1 MAQILSFPSKRA
13 ASNRA
18 HSFQFE
24 QSAHSA
30 PSPASRVLSASC
42 MVSEV
47 RSVAD
52 SFVTGRGVVRARSGS
67 KSPLRVVQSPTAR
80 ERRIMDELARCGDTI
95 TLDRIL
101 LAEEVITLD
110 NVVQESDLPEGKPL
124 EATPLSNRR
133 ALAQRHLEEAGR
145 LVGEEGEEGRLL
157 GWVLEDCAEL
167 LRREWGESQGS
178 LDAGSCN
185 Y

>member
-1 MAQILSFPSKRA
+1 
-13 ASNRA
+13 
-18 HSFQFE
+18 
-24 QSAHSA
+24 
-30 PSPASRVLSASC
+30 
-42 MVSEV
+42 
-47 RSVAD
+47 
-52 SFVTGRGVVRARSGS
+52 
-67 KSPLRVVQSPTAR
+67 
-80 ERRIMDELARCGDTI
+80 MDELARCGDTI